1 MTKRNYLKSVSVG
14 VIALGTLA
22 IGFTAVLPL
31 SAVRATDANAVT
43 QTVNLKVENVVKL
56 RVTSFNGKKL
66 GKDNQGVFSWTQD
79 NNAGE
84 TKNQRNKLTVTA
96 DVDADYEMKIDGKSV
111 KQGKI
116 TAGKDSE
123 IEFDLPG
130 ELGVGKHAIEFITK
144 GKDKQGNDVNAT
156 TKITVNWTAVIPSVI
171 PDYHDYSHEYDN
183 DNDGN
188 GDDNDYGHNNGNSHN
203 GNQNQNQNQNGQGTQ
218 NNGNNQNGQN
228 NGNGQN
234 GQNNGN
240 NGNGQNGENGENGE
254 NGQGRRNHAN
264 GRNHQGKGYG
274 KNHRRHGRRGLRSP
288 NTGYFMI
295 NGQAYS
301 KSTIALV
308 VALIAAGAIAIT
320 TRKVYARHLLSKKQ
334 K

>member
-22 IGFTAVLPL
+22 IGLTAVLPM
-31 SAVRATDANAVT
+31 SVVRATDANALT
-43 QTVNLKVENVVKL
+43 QTVKLKVENAVKL

-66 GKDNQGVFSWTQD
+66 GKDNQGIFSWTQD

-96 DVDADYEMKIDGKSV
+96 DVDVDYEMKIDGKPV
-111 KQGKI
+111 KQGKLA
-116 TAGKDSE
+116 AGKDTE
-123 IEFDLPG
+123 IEFDLPA
-130 ELGVGKHAIEFITK
+130 ELGVGKHAIEFTAK

-171 PDYHDYSHEYDN
+171 PDYNDYSHEYDS
-183 DNDGN
+183 DNDK
-188 GDDNDYGHNNGNSHN
+188 DNN
-203 GNQNQNQNQNGQGTQ
+203 GNQNQGSQ
-218 NNGNNQNGQN
+218 NNQNGQN
-228 NGNGQN
+228 GQN
-234 GQNNGN
+234 GKNDQGK
-240 NGNGQNGENGENGE
+240 
-254 NGQGRRNHAN
+254 NGQGDHNQSKSHD
-264 GRNHQGKGYG
+264 
-274 KNHRRHGRRGLRSP
+274 KNHRRHGRRGFRSP

-308 VALIAAGAIAIT
+308 VALVAAGAIAIT

>member
-1 MTKRNYLKSVSVG
+1 MTKRNYLKSVSAG

-22 IGFTAVLPL
+22 IGLTAVLPM
-31 SAVRATDANAVT
+31 SVVRATDANALT
-43 QTVNLKVENVVKL
+43 QTVKLKVENAVKL

-66 GKDNQGVFSWTQD
+66 GKDNQGIFSWTQD

-96 DVDADYEMKIDGKSV
+96 DVDVDYEMKIDGKPV
-111 KQGKI
+111 KQGKLA
-116 TAGKDSE
+116 AGKDTE
-123 IEFDLPG
+123 IEFDLPA
-130 ELGVGKHAIEFITK
+130 ELGVGKHAIEFTAK

-171 PDYHDYSHEYDN
+171 PDYNDYSHEYDS
-183 DNDGN
+183 DNDK
-188 GDDNDYGHNNGNSHN
+188 DNN
-203 GNQNQNQNQNGQGTQ
+203 GNQNQGSQ
-218 NNGNNQNGQN
+218 NNQNGQN
-228 NGNGQN
+228 NENDQSGQN
-234 GQNNGN
+234 GQNGKNDQGK
-240 NGNGQNGENGENGE
+240 
-254 NGQGRRNHAN
+254 NGQGDHNQSKSHD
-264 GRNHQGKGYG
+264 
-274 KNHRRHGRRGLRSP
+274 KNHRRHGRRGFRSP

-308 VALIAAGAIAIT
+308 VALVAAGAIAIT

>member
-22 IGFTAVLPL
+22 IGLTAVLPL
-31 SAVRATDANAVT
+31 SVVRATDANALT
-43 QTVNLKVENVVKL
+43 QTVKLKVENAVKL

-66 GKDNQGVFSWTQD
+66 GKDNQGIFSWTQD

-96 DVDADYEMKIDGKSV
+96 DVDVDYEMKIDGKPV
-111 KQGKI
+111 KQGKLA
-116 TAGKDSE
+116 AGKDTE
-123 IEFDLPG
+123 IEFDLPA
-130 ELGVGKHAIEFITK
+130 ELGVGKHAIEFTAK

-171 PDYHDYSHEYDN
+171 PDYNDYSHEYDS
-183 DNDGN
+183 DNDK
-188 GDDNDYGHNNGNSHN
+188 DNN
-203 GNQNQNQNQNGQGTQ
+203 GNQNQGSQ
-218 NNGNNQNGQN
+218 NNQNGQN
-228 NGNGQN
+228 NENDQSGQN
-234 GQNNGN
+234 GQNGKNDQGK
-240 NGNGQNGENGENGE
+240 
-254 NGQGRRNHAN
+254 NGQGDHNQSKSHD
-264 GRNHQGKGYG
+264 
-274 KNHRRHGRRGLRSP
+274 KNHRRHGRRGFRSP

-308 VALIAAGAIAIT
+308 VALVAAGAIAIT